1 MNNSSWIFAIEEDK
15 LIEDSMFVVFPK
27 GIPIILIKKEGKIY
41 TMEKRCG
48 HMNAPLNLDTLE
60 GYVITCP
67 MHHVQ
72 FDVTTGEALSLPIPH
87 YFGKEPMPDKVDEF
101 FKYGGELS
109 KHIKVRNL
117 KTYPVKIDEDSIKLD
132 IETC

>member
-1 MNNSSWIFAIEEDK
+1 MNDSSWIFAIEDDK
-15 LIEDSMFVVFPK
+15 LMEDSMHVVFLK
-27 GIPIILIKKEGKIY
+27 GIPILLIKKENKIY
-41 TMEKRCG
+41 ALSNKCA
-48 HMNAPLNLDTLE
+48 HMACPLSGGTLE
-60 GYVITCP
+60 GYIITCP

-101 FKYGGELS
+101 FKYRGELS

-117 KTYPVKIDEDSIKLD
+117 KTYPVKIDGDFIKID
-132 IETC
+132 IKTC

>member
-1 MNNSSWIFAIEEDK
+1 VVK
-15 LIEDSMFVVFPK
+15 MFTKVAKVSEIALGGMK
-27 GIPIILIKKEGKIY
+27 AVALNGKEIVLCNFDGKIY
-41 TMEKRCG
+41 AMEKRCG
-48 HMNAPLNLDTLE
+48 HMNAPLNLGTLE